1 MSRLETGRWQPSAN
15 AKDGSTAAGIL
26 AGVICVFCGE
36 EKRATREHI
45 YPDWVRKGIGATG
58 HTRVTRTKGDA
69 RSEGSTTGLTWIL
82 RRSIC
87 RDCNTG
93 WMATSLESAV
103 KEYLLPA
110 MLGKPIVLEPAMQR
124 VVATW
129 AVKTA
134 LLFQMKAMAD
144 RQPRGFAP
152 ASNLRWLYDHR
163 DNPEPPPG
171 SHVWL
176 AAVDAQLGT
185 VDSHVGWHNATTSTP
200 PLDMEL
206 YLVSFSVG
214 YLVFQVF
221 GQDFREPDHH
231 AVTGEPLRDV
241 LLPQPVLTYMR
252 RIWPART
259 EVITWPPL
267 GRLAWHDLSR
277 FAAVDQAI
285 TARMKI
291 VPIPRIGDE

>member
-1 MSRLETGRWQPSAN
+1 
-15 AKDGSTAAGIL
+15 
-26 AGVICVFCGE
+26 
-36 EKRATREHI
+36 
-45 YPDWVRKGIGATG
+45 
-58 HTRVTRTKGDA
+58 
-69 RSEGSTTGLTWIL
+69 
-82 RRSIC
+82 
-87 RDCNTG
+87 
-93 WMATSLESAV
+93 
-103 KEYLLPA
+103 
-110 MLGKPIVLEPAMQR
+110 
-124 VVATW
+124 
-129 AVKTA
+129 
-134 LLFQMKAMAD
+134 
-144 RQPRGFAP
+144 
-152 ASNLRWLYDHR
+152 
-163 DNPEPPPG
+163 
-171 SHVWL
+171 
-176 AAVDAQLGT
+176 
-185 VDSHVGWHNATTSTP
+185 
-200 PLDMEL
+200 MEL